1 MGCGCEVC
9 VVNETQ
15 PSIKGI
21 TCDHTLSTH
30 HNKMSRTNV
39 SVGDKV
45 EINPGITFTGHM
57 PNGTSFPLPA
67 NLSIHGTPEN
77 VKKFVNNTPG
87 FANKNSKKNR
97 TTRVDND
104 KRAAEDGTPRVTGN
118 AKIWNVVE
126 KILEMERAI
135 IGSDREKFSDAASI
149 LDTYESQRKAV
160 DDEKEARKA
169 KTLKEGAAVAACLEK
184 FKESQEAL
192 SSARK
197 QLSEVKAAN
206 ARINRELKAREDL
219 KTKHENET
227 LPPPT
232 PDQLDAAAKSVDSE
246 VTRCGH
252 KIGIGIMRSLA
263 NKNESA
269 TPHHELGEPVNDR
282 DDTSDE
288 SATDDE
294 E

>member
-1 MGCGCEVC
+1 
-9 VVNETQ
+9 
-15 PSIKGI
+15 
-21 TCDHTLSTH
+21 
-30 HNKMSRTNV
+30 MSRTNV